1 MARERGQKIAHAL
14 LERAQLRLDEDLSDE
29 RVGSQLDQF
38 LSCGV
43 ELEEEEEMQMKSLS
57 EKRSS
62 SRAEPSE
69 IVRPNQVFVRLHFVI
84 GKPNGNAKLYATSST
99 NKPGGRMTGLEKIG
113 SRI

>member
-1 MARERGQKIAHAL
+1 VNNVPMARERGQKIAHAL

-43 ELEEEEEMQMKSLS
+43 ELEEEEEEMQMKSLS

-62 SRAEPSE
+62 SSSRVKSCDRTRSSSGSISLLA
-69 IVRPNQVFVRLHFVI
+69 NQMEMQ
-84 GKPNGNAKLYATSST
+84 SST
-99 NKPGGRMTGLEKIG
+99 QRRRQI
-113 SRI
+113 SRADG

>member
-43 ELEEEEEMQMKSLS
+43 ELEEEEEEMQMKSLS
-57 EKRSS
+57 EKTVVEP
-62 SRAEPSE
+62 SRAE
-69 IVRPNQVFVRLHFVI
+69 
-84 GKPNGNAKLYATSST
+84 
-99 NKPGGRMTGLEKIG
+99 
-113 SRI
+113 